1 MPEEA
6 EEVPVFVVTI
16 DSQRYAGTAEDLR
29 RHGFRPRPFRGVDGR
44 QAATRARPDV
54 TPFARHLS
62 PDKVLGTTL
71 SHLQLA
77 RDLSVAWPTGAS
89 AVLVLE
95 DDALVAGATPR
106 LLAELAR
113 GSAGWDAMR
122 LYCQGR
128 CAPEARIFAGS
139 TAAYLLSERGARRM
153 ATFRAVYFSDMQLS
167 STELVTRNGPRL
179 FTTTDPRGSFLVG
192 DQGLSFWFQQ
202 SFLRVPGLGATV
214 TLGGAVMLLFAL
226 GVAGWALRNALPLT
240 VLFCAGVLLAALAAL
255 YGRAHGIG
263 VVGREQRGWVVAT
276 TLGASAAAAGLLFF
290 LGNGGG
296 PWACAVPVLFFS
308 ETMAV
313 LGCMGLA
320 TVH

>member
-6 EEVPVFVVTI
+6 EEVPVFVLTI
-16 DSQRYAGTAEDLR
+16 DSHRYAGTAEDLR

-290 LGNGGG
+290 LGNGGC